1 MVRPVGRT
9 VYGDSET
16 RLIRIRQLNS
26 PKDEFIIPK
35 EEEEEE
41 KQLTKNCIKID
52 VFKQLSIPY
61 N

>member
-9 VYGDSET
+9 VYGIP
-16 RLIRIRQLNS
+16 RLDIIRIRQPYL

-35 EEEEEE
+35 GGWGENREL
-41 KQLTKNCIKID
+41 KKNCIKTN
-52 VFKQLSIPY
+52 VFKQLNMPY